1 VGEVEPQ
8 QKRKGEYIM
17 ALLSGNV
24 KSMRVVEGTYKTGK
38 RQGVG
43 FEFLALEIV
52 DEHSGAIWSC
62 QMDSQDEQ
70 YAQVARG
77 NSLVKHKVEVV
88 VMGQTAGERDLPNG
102 QKVMQIRSQITEV
115 QDKGPVSVRR
125 SA

>member
-1 VGEVEPQ
+1 
-8 QKRKGEYIM
+8 M
-17 ALLSGNV
+17 AILSGNV

-70 YAQVARG
+70 YEQVARG
-77 NSLVKHKVEVV
+77 DNSLVKHKVEVV
-88 VMGQTAGERDLPNG
+88 VMGQTAGERELPSG
-102 QKVMQIRSQITEV
+102 QRVMQIRSQVTEI

>member
-1 VGEVEPQ
+1 
-8 QKRKGEYIM
+8 M
-17 ALLSGNV
+17 AILSGNV
-24 KSMRVVEGTYKTGK
+24 KSMRVVEGAYKTGK

-70 YAQVARG
+70 YEQVARG
-77 NSLVKHKVEVV
+77 DNSLVKHKVEVV
-88 VMGQTAGERDLPNG
+88 VMGQTAGERELPSG
-102 QKVMQIRSQITEV
+102 QRVMQIRSQITEV